1 MGGIAAVGRWVVH
14 LVETFKCSSLSSYS
28 TYNYAGRLNNR
39 LFSAFKTNNMDGA
52 RLEMRR
58 SQASIKLLSKYGE
71 PETDTIIILWI
82 NLITPYY
89 NRAMNFVCSNLSGAI

>member
-1 MGGIAAVGRWVVH
+1 
-14 LVETFKCSSLSSYS
+14 
-28 TYNYAGRLNNR
+28 
-39 LFSAFKTNNMDGA
+39 MDGA